1 MVLIPLKLGVYI
13 IPRRLNLKS
22 WTLHLGHNVVFQVSG
37 LYYMAP
43 RAWSIQDAA
52 AYYALGTSMW
62 RYGSNVVKYRA
73 SEALIA
79 NP

>member
-1 MVLIPLKLGVYI
+1 
-13 IPRRLNLKS
+13 
-22 WTLHLGHNVVFQVSG
+22 
-37 LYYMAP
+37 MAP